1 MTGATAPNLT
11 ELLQAWG
18 QGDVQAGD
26 ELLPLVYRE
35 LHRQA
40 AGYLRRERRGHSL
53 QPTALVHEAYLR
65 LVGHGG
71 GWQNRAHFFGVAAQ
85 VMRHILVDRARR
97 RRAGKR
103 GGDLL
108 RITLDDA
115 VAGAAFKDAEL
126 DLIELDQAL
135 HELAALDPGKA
146 RLVELRFFGG
156 LTAAEAA
163 GVMGVSESTVTREW
177 RLARAWLHR
186 RLRSGASRAGGV

>member
-1 MTGATAPNLT
+1 MTVPSPPNLT
-11 ELLQAWG
+11 ALLQAWSE
-18 QGDVQAGD
+18 GDTQAGD
-26 ELLPLVYRE
+26 DLLPLVYRE

-53 QPTALVHEAYLR
+53 QPTALVNEAYLR

-97 RRAGKR
+97 RQAGKR

-115 VAGAAFKDAEL
+115 VAGAAFKGEEL

-135 HELAALDPGKA
+135 RELAALDPGKA

-186 RLRSGASRAGGV
+186 RLRTV

>member
-1 MTGATAPNLT
+1 MTGAATPPNLT
-11 ELLQAWG
+11 ALLQAWSR
-18 QGDVQAGD
+18 GDVEAGD
-26 ELLPLVYRE
+26 QLLPLVYRE

-40 AGYLRRERRGHSL
+40 AAYLRRERRGHSL

-65 LVGHGG
+65 LVGHDGP
-71 GWQNRAHFFGVAAQ
+71 WESRSHFFAVSAQ

-103 GGDLL
+103 GGDLV

-115 VAGAAFKDAEL
+115 VAGAPLKDAEL

-135 HELAALDPGKA
+135 RELAALDPGKA

-156 LTAAEAA
+156 LTAVEAA
-163 GVMGVSESTVTREW
+163 AVMGVSESTVTREW
-177 RLARAWLHR
+177 RMARAWLHR
-186 RLRSGASRAGGV
+186 RLRSA

>member
-1 MTGATAPNLT
+1 MTGDSPPNLT
-11 ELLQAWG
+11 ALLQAWSR
-18 QGDVQAGD
+18 GDAQAGD

-40 AGYLRRERRGHSL
+40 AAYLRRERRGHSL
-53 QPTALVHEAYLR
+53 QPTALVNEAYLR

-97 RRAGKR
+97 KHAGKR

-115 VAGAAFKDAEL
+115 VAGAAFKGEEL

-135 HELAALDPGKA
+135 RELAALDPGKS

-156 LTAAEAA
+156 LTAVEAA

-186 RLRSGASRAGGV
+186 ELGFDLDA

>member
-1 MTGATAPNLT
+1 M
-11 ELLQAWG
+11 
-18 QGDVQAGD
+18 
-26 ELLPLVYRE
+26 LPLVYGH
-35 LHRQA
+35 LHRIALACMAGEA
-40 AGYLRRERRGHSL
+40 AGHSL
-53 QPTALVHEAYLR
+53 QPTALVNEAYLR

-71 GWQNRAHFFGVAAQ
+71 GWQNRAHFFAVAAQ

-103 GGDLL
+103 GGDLV

-115 VAGAAFKDAEL
+115 TAGAAFRGAEL

-135 HELAALDPGKA
+135 RELAALDAGQA

-163 GVMGVSESTVTREW
+163 DVMGVSESTVTREW

-186 RLRSGASRAGGV
+186 RLRRA